1 MSILFGKR
9 PVMYAYGF
17 SLTGTSHIKKETT
30 CQDANKIDRAK
41 NGWVVAAIADGVGS
55 AKHSDLASKIAVGVS
70 VKTCVDEINSAKG
83 KPDILKIVEATFTQA
98 FKEIEDTCW
107 NNEHIITDYD
117 TTLTLAIYDGKH
129 IAYGHS
135 GDGGIIGLRMDGE
148 YERITEPQKA
158 EGIFVIPLRAGKDT
172 WVIGR
177 AENEYA
183 AVLLATDGV
192 YDAFFPYLL
201 AGKPY
206 VPLVR
211 YFCDNN
217 VLKLSKENLEEVAES
232 RENYFKSKA
241 CAAITDDKTLVA
253 IVNTAASP
261 KRQDDSYYAEPDW
274 QGLKLEWNKKAYP
287 HMFGE
292 VEQKG

>member
-1 MSILFGKR
+1 MNMKFGKR
-9 PVMYAYGF
+9 PVMFAYGF
-17 SLTGTSHIKKETT
+17 SLTGTSHLKNETV

-55 AKHSDLASKIAVGVS
+55 AMHSDVASKIAVEAS
-70 VKTCVDEINSAKG
+70 VKSCISEINNAKD
-83 KPDILKIVEATFTQA
+83 KPDMPKIVENAFTQA
-98 FKEIEDTCW
+98 FNEIDKTCW
-107 NNEHIITDYD
+107 SSEHVVTDYD
-117 TTLTLAIYDGKH
+117 TTLSLAIYDGKH

-148 YERITEPQKA
+148 YVRITEPQKT
-158 EGIFVIPLRAGKDT
+158 EGIYVIPLRAGKDT

-217 VLKLSKENLEEVAES
+217 VLKLSKETVEEVAKS
-232 RENYFKSKA
+232 RESFLSSDA
-241 CAAITDDKTLVA
+241 CAAITDDKTLVV
-253 IVNTAASP
+253 IVNTAANP
-261 KRQDDSYYAEPDW
+261 ELQYDSYYEEPNW
-274 QGLKLEWNKKAYP
+274 QELKLEWDKKAYP
-287 HMFGE
+287 HMFGKD
-292 VEQKG
+292 EQEG